1 VSQPKLIRGATVALS
16 IAVLAVVAYLGGTR
30 RHNHSV
36 VAPQAIA
43 VHSVP
48 RSASVSGHGSATS
61 SPPQLHYLPRGHQI
75 VRWAV
80 SIGILAAGV
89 LTATSILSTSGGP
102 YDSYE
107 VAGVALAGAVISPA
121 ALGLRR
127 YKRDVFFFVSYAS
140 GLLSLVAAWL
150 TMSNDSGLNGLI
162 VGLTLGAAGASIL
175 ALIGEALGKGESVWV
190 WQGSE
195 WPVTKYPWGN

>member
-1 VSQPKLIRGATVALS
+1 
-16 IAVLAVVAYLGGTR
+16 
-30 RHNHSV
+30 
-36 VAPQAIA
+36 
-43 VHSVP
+43 
-48 RSASVSGHGSATS
+48 
-61 SPPQLHYLPRGHQI
+61 
-75 VRWAV
+75 V